1 MTYKVFIE
9 KNKVLFLQFDE
20 WINGIVRNGIV
31 RNGLVK
37 NEIFRSDQYIY
48 FKPEVQ
54 VTYSMSII

>member
-37 NEIFRSDQYIY
+37 MKYLEMINIFILSQKY
-48 FKPEVQ
+48 K
-54 VTYSMSII
+54 